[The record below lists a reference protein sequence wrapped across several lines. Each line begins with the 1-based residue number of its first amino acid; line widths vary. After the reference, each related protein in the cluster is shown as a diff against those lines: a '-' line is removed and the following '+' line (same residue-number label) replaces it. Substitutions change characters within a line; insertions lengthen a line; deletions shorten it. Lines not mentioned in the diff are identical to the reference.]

1 MPHRVSAARCGLFP
15 EVNNR
20 VCYTFIVSLP
30 ENWHRWARTLQ
41 RNHLTGLV
49 ITLFEGAGPI
59 RLIFSQSLSS
69 ISIFFDSAQR
79 ESFHVF
85 ADILE
90 NDSESRKFAS
100 FLKNGESDE

>member
-1 MPHRVSAARCGLFP
+1 MLYRGLAAPCGLSP
-15 EVNNR
+15 EASNGL
-20 VCYTFIVSLP
+20 CYTFRVSFP
-30 ENWHRWARTLQ
+30 ENWNRWARTLQ
-41 RNHLTGLV
+41 RNRLTGLV

-59 RLIFSQSLSS
+59 RMIFSQSLSS